1 MSIRHAISDLKLSKR
16 RKGIVVLT
24 IPQTEDKVPSNSGCS
39 DFLSDVEVIHNDSI
53 EADITNKKEIY
64 FNILFSKPNRYH
76 GIINISRK
84 AVFFYDD

>member
-1 MSIRHAISDLKLSKR
+1 MFYYPLILKIAQEKSLENQ
-16 RKGIVVLT
+16 GF
-24 IPQTEDKVPSNSGCS
+24 QTEDKVPSNSGCS

>member
-1 MSIRHAISDLKLSKR
+1 MHCYTSVTMH
-16 RKGIVVLT
+16 
-24 IPQTEDKVPSNSGCS
+24 QTEDKVPSNSGCS